1 VETPDQRVNQAI
13 AWAQFALDQAW
24 ACNPD
29 LGCGY
34 VAGYGP
40 DRGARRPQYDWFFA
54 GMDSQPPMRPLLKA
68 DHARDELT
76 IYRELHDRRELEV
89 THRLQ
94 T

>member
-1 VETPDQRVNQAI
+1 M
-13 AWAQFALDQAW
+13 AQFALDQAW

-54 GMDSQPPMRPLLKA
+54 GDGLTTADAAMLKA
-68 DHARDELT
+68 ITAR
-76 IYRELHDRRELEV
+76 
-89 THRLQ
+89 
-94 T
+94 